1 MNVPLGIQRARNAPV
16 RARHTPLLEVAMPH
30 GMNGWMGGYGL
41 APLIGVLLVVFL
53 IVAIVRMQQKK

>member
-1 MNVPLGIQRARNAPV
+1 MQRYGNEPARAQ
-16 RARHTPLLEVAMPH
+16 HTPLLEVAMPN

-41 APLIGVLLVVFL
+41 SPLIGVLLVVFL

>member
-1 MNVPLGIQRARNAPV
+1 MLN
-16 RARHTPLLEVAMPH
+16 

-41 APLIGVLLVVFL
+41 SPLIGILLVVFL

>member
-1 MNVPLGIQRARNAPV
+1 MQRYGNEPA
-16 RARHTPLLEVAMPH
+16 RARHTPLLEVAMPN

-41 APLIGVLLVVFL
+41 SPLIGVLLVVFL

>member
-1 MNVPLGIQRARNAPV
+1 MKRYGNGPA
-16 RARHTPLLEVAMPH
+16 RARHTPLLEVAMPN

-41 APLIGVLLVVFL
+41 SPLIGVLLIVVL